1 MLDNEHYIAT
11 VIGVAWPNFYTCG
24 NISTSN
30 KIGIM
35 LHFYLFRCSL
45 RSDLNLNKAEQTFLS
60 IYIICKKLITSI
72 LHRVSCKIV
81 RIFCSNIAACLL
93 LLHTFLF
100 ISFKD
105 LTYSAACKFL
115 LVLLLVGCCSSFV
128 IYCFDEYC
136 LGWIG

>member
-1 MLDNEHYIAT
+1 
-11 VIGVAWPNFYTCG
+11 
-24 NISTSN
+24 
-30 KIGIM
+30 M
-35 LHFYLFRCSL
+35 LHDQIFIHMEMDKNSNIIGMMLLFYFFRCTGFH
-45 RSDLNLNKAEQTFLS
+45 LNLTIAVQTFLS

-115 LVLLLVGCCSSFV
+115 LVLLLVGCCCCFV

-136 LGWIG
+136 LG

>member
-1 MLDNEHYIAT
+1 
-11 VIGVAWPNFYTCG
+11 
-24 NISTSN
+24 
-30 KIGIM
+30 M
-35 LHFYLFRCSL
+35 LHDQIFVHMEMDSNIIGKFLPFYFFRCSH
-45 RSDLNLNKAEQTFLS
+45 LNLKLAVQTFLS

-136 LGWIG
+136 LG

>member
-1 MLDNEHYIAT
+1 
-11 VIGVAWPNFYTCG
+11 
-24 NISTSN
+24 
-30 KIGIM
+30 M
-35 LHFYLFRCSL
+35 LHDQIFIHMEMDKNSNIIGMMLLFYFFRCTGFH
-45 RSDLNLNKAEQTFLS
+45 LNLTIAVQTFLS

-136 LGWIG
+136 LG